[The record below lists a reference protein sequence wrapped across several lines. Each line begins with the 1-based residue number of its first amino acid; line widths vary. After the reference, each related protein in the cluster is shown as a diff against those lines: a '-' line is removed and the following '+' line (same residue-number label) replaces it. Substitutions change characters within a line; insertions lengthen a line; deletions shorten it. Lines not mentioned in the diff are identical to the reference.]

1 MHREGLALRP
11 LLKKSNELQE
21 IFQGLYK
28 NMEVQQS
35 QGMLQK
41 NNVCIKIVGRYN
53 F

>member
-1 MHREGLALRP
+1 MQTEGLALRP

-41 NNVCIKIVGRYN
+41 NNVRKKIVGRYN